1 MASLHQALESL
12 GPTPFSSVPSTQSEA
27 TAYLQNAFQDA
38 QTILDS
44 VPLPPPAD
52 ILVTSRPRSTTSAST
67 ASNVSEISSSSAR
80 SDPIDPSNVG
90 LQKEWGKPIK
100 LNAKDNPL
108 DISVYKCSGKD
119 GRGAWFARRSV
130 HEGLG
135 FKKWKLGLE
144 REFPETLEVQGSPGE
159 GNIRGIGGEKRVER
173 MEVKGAGVVE
183 GPHQPLRKS
192 TSLQDC
198 SIPLV
203 RAISRPHYSQR
214 FCHFA
219 PYIVHRLEPTV

>member
-12 GPTPFSSVPSTQSEA
+12 SPTPFSSVPSAHSEA
-27 TAYLQNAFQDA
+27 TAYLQNAFEKA

-44 VPLPPPAD
+44 VPLPSPTDP
-52 ILVTSRPRSTTSAST
+52 LVTSRPRSATSAST
-67 ASNVSEISSSSAR
+67 ASNVSEISTSSAR

-119 GRGAWFARRSV
+119 GKGAWFARRSV

-135 FKKWKLGLE
+135 FKKWKLGLQM
-144 REFPETLEVQGSPGE
+144 EFPETLEVQGGPGE
-159 GNIRGIGGEKRVER
+159 GNIRGIGGERRVEK

-183 GPHQPLRKS
+183 GPPQPLAESQQLTGFQYTTYLHNSQAPLRRGIL
-192 TSLQDC
+192 SL
-198 SIPLV
+198 
-203 RAISRPHYSQR
+203 YSLHHLQ
-214 FCHFA
+214 
-219 PYIVHRLEPTV
+219 P